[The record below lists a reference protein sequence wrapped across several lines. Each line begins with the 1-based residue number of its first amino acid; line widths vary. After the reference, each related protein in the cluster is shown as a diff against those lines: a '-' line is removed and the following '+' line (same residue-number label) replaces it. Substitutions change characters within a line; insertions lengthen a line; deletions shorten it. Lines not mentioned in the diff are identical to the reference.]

1 MQLHTLP
8 YATPALALFAWMAD
22 CIRAAV
28 APHTHA
34 TTTPGRLLGFFHAYI
49 ARSLTRLA
57 TLHAAWRAGTIRP
70 SRPRAPRI
78 SAPPISAP
86 QTGAPPNTDTP
97 LPAPP
102 RLPRAHLWLIKQ
114 VQATATGYYQ
124 LQSILADPDFAA
136 FIAEVPRAGRILRPL
151 CTALG
156 LEPPAPLRLPPRVR
170 KPRPRTPPPPRPP
183 RFTRAERYRLRN
195 YSPGPIRPFK
205 KPA

>member
-1 MQLHTLP
+1 
-8 YATPALALFAWMAD
+8 MAD
-22 CIRAAV
+22 CIRAAI

-34 TTTPGRLLGFFHAYI
+34 TTAPGRLLGFFHAYI
-49 ARSLTRLA
+49 VRSLTRLA

-70 SRPRAPRI
+70 SRARAPRTPTPAT
-78 SAPPISAP
+78 SPHTTHPPA
-86 QTGAPPNTDTP
+86 TP
-97 LPAPP
+97 TRPAPP

-156 LEPPAPLRLPPRVR
+156 LELPPPLRLPPRAR
-170 KPRPRTPPPPRPP
+170 KPRLRTPRAPRPP
-183 RFTRAERYRLRN
+183 AFTRAERYRLRN

>member
-1 MQLHTLP
+1 MQFHTLP

-22 CIRAAV
+22 CIRAAI

-70 SRPRAPRI
+70 SRARATRI
-78 SAPPISAP
+78 NAP
-86 QTGAPPNTDTP
+86 QTGALPPPPHLPP
-97 LPAPP
+97 L
-102 RLPRAHLWLIKQ
+102 RLPRGHLWLIKQ
-114 VQATATGYYQ
+114 VQATAIGQGQ
-124 LQSILADPDFAA
+124 LQSILADPDFTA
-136 FIAEVPRAGRILRPL
+136 FIAAVPRAGRILRPL

-156 LEPPAPLRLPPRVR
+156 LEHPAPLRLPPRPR
-170 KPRPRTPPPPRPP
+170 KPRPPRPP
-183 RFTRAERYRLRN
+183 RPPGFTRAERYRLRN
-195 YSPGPIRPFK
+195 YSPGPLRPFPKPALLK

>member
-1 MQLHTLP
+1 
-8 YATPALALFAWMAD
+8 MAD
-22 CIRAAV
+22 CIRAAI

-57 TLHAAWRAGTIRP
+57 TLHAAWRAGTLRP
-70 SRPRAPRI
+70 SRPRAAR
-78 SAPPISAP
+78 ISAP

-97 LPAPP
+97 LPPP
-102 RLPRAHLWLIKQ
+102 IRLPRARIWLIKQ

-156 LEPPAPLRLPPRVR
+156 VEPPAPLQLPPRAR
-170 KPRPRTPPPPRPP
+170 KPRAPRPPRPP
-183 RFTRAERYRLRN
+183 AFTRAERYRLRH
-195 YSPGPIRPFK
+195 YSPGPIRPFR